1 MMVVR
6 GQKPQMEQVQ
16 EILHQMGKGMVQ
28 SKNVFADSFELVY
41 ELQMQK
47 KEEEKLL
54 DYISNMEGI
63 SGVNI
68 LAPETKVA

>member
-6 GQKPQMEQVQ
+6 GQKLQLEPVQ
-16 EILHQMGKGMVQ
+16 QILHQMGKGMVQ
-28 SKNVFADSFELVY
+28 SKTVFADSFELVY
-41 ELQMQK
+41 ELQMQE

-54 DYISNMEGI
+54 AYISNMEGI